1 MILTSVAAKAAV
13 ARLCACSRLNDGRD
27 ELEKMTIA
35 RTIAAMAKVNADQ
48 TRLLIGDSC

>member
-1 MILTSVAAKAAV
+1 MILISVAAKAAV
-13 ARLCACSRLNDGRD
+13 ARLCACLCLNDVRG

-35 RTIAAMAKVNADQ
+35 RSMAVMATVNADQ